1 VLALPD
7 DNDDY
12 ILDTDA
18 SDYGL
23 GAVLSQVKNG
33 QENYSPT
40 TTTMSRL
47 IKYTSYNIIMSKC

>member
-1 VLALPD
+1 VLALPN

-23 GAVLSQVKNG
+23 AAVLSQVQNG
-33 QENYSPT
+33 EENYSPT
-40 TTTMSRL
+40 TTTVSRL
-47 IKYTSYNIIMSKC
+47 IKYTSYKIIMSKR